1 MAPTLTS
8 ESEKPQN
15 LFSQEASLLYD
26 GGDKDR
32 QVTEHT
38 VSR

>member
-1 MAPTLTS
+1 MTPTLTS
-8 ESEKPQN
+8 EREKPQN
-15 LFSQEASLLYD
+15 LFSQEASLLCD
-26 GGDKDR
+26 GWDKDR